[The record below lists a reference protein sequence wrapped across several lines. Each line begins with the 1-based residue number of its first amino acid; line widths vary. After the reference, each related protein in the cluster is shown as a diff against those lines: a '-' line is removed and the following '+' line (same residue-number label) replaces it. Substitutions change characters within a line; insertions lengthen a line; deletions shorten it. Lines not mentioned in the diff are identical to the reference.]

1 VVDSFMLFSI
11 KIILLKEKNIIESVV
26 LDDVYDVVVVAVVQ
40 AVDSASGCEVADN
53 SADSSKTKEP
63 SDLKSAK
70 QKTFKIDCKTF
81 NFNLLKMMKPYFR
94 SKLNTMSK

>member
-1 VVDSFMLFSI
+1 MLFSI

-26 LDDVYDVVVVAVVQ
+26 LDDVYDVAVVQ

-63 SDLKSAK
+63 SDLKSGK
-70 QKTFKIDCKTF
+70 QKIFKIDCKTF

>member
-1 VVDSFMLFSI
+1 MLFSI
-11 KIILLKEKNIIESVV
+11 KIILLKEKKNIFESVV
-26 LDDVYDVVVVAVVQ
+26 LDDVYDVAVVQ

-63 SDLKSAK
+63 SDLKCGK

-81 NFNLLKMMKPYFR
+81 NFNLLKKMRSYFR